1 MTDML
6 LPEAFFEVLDHC
18 RELLEGSHE
27 AVCVDVALAIAEVV
41 QVSSVLAKI
50 IHTDGR
56 PPIEALLQQLVAL
69 QTKFGHLEDA
79 LHEAYPFE
87 VNESDQPPSALF
99 RQKWHAYTEI
109 WAARIWNHYRW
120 ACIVLNEM
128 LVKCTT
134 EYPISSKRFI
144 SAVHKEKGLVTIR
157 RMAEDTLTSTPSHW
171 HHPILDSSTARV
183 FEAPGQG
190 GSGAAG
196 IPTLMWH
203 LKIAGCA
210 QGVPQEL
217 WDWSF
222 ETMQVVWKEMGM
234 QHAVA
239 IADVMEK
246 ERAMREKEMR
256 IKTQVK
262 IEELADD
269 AL

>member
-1 MTDML
+1 ML

-27 AVCVDVALAIAEVV
+27 TVCVDVALAIAEVV
-41 QVSSVLAKI
+41 QVSSVLSKI
-50 IHTDGR
+50 IHIDGR
-56 PPIEALLQQLVAL
+56 APIEALLQQLVTL
-69 QTKFGHLEDA
+69 QTRFDHLEDA
-79 LHEAYPFE
+79 LHESYPYE
-87 VNESDQPPSALF
+87 VNEGDHPPSALF

-128 LVKCTT
+128 LVKSMTD
-134 EYPISSKRFI
+134 YPISSKRFI
-144 SAVHKEKGLVTIR
+144 SAVQKDRGLVTIR
-157 RMAEDTLTSTPSHW
+157 RMAEDMLISTPSHW
-171 HHPILDSSTARV
+171 HHPIIDSKMARV

-196 IPTLMWH
+196 IPTLLWH

-210 QGVPQEL
+210 QDVPQEF
-217 WDWSF
+217 WEWSY
-222 ETMQVVWKEMGM
+222 EILQVVWKEMGM
-234 QHAVA
+234 QHAIA
-239 IADVMEK
+239 IAGVMEK
-246 ERAMREKEMR
+246 ERAMHEKEMMT
-256 IKTQVK
+256 KTHVK